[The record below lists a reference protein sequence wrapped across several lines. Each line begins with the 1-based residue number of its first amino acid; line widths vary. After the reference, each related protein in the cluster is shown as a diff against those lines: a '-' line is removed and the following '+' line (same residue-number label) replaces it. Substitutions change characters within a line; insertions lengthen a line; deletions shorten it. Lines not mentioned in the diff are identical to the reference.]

1 MNEYKQ
7 YFYLIVRKSIKSDGV
22 SMAPEKITLQSKE
35 AIRYG
40 RRLATVLKRDPE
52 NKGTK
57 YEVRLYRQLIAKNG
71 LMEFIDVLKPFDDN
85 SAELKSEAPKDNTY
99 LVHWRLDLTP
109 TIVKGETIA
118 IALEKSG
125 YGGKSIID
133 ISKIENIEEEDYIE
147 TPNHEFFL
155 LKNKKVKSI
164 ITPRK
169 VNDDGSMWLTG
180 IEFKD
185 EPSQIKFYKTE
196 ELCRLDHG
204 FLVIMF
210 KQGSLNK

>member
-1 MNEYKQ
+1 MKEDKQ
-7 YFYLIVRKSIKSDGV
+7 YFYLIVIKSIKSDRV
-22 SMAPEKITLQSKE
+22 SMTPEKITLQGKE

-57 YEVRLYRQLIAKNG
+57 YEIRLYRQLITKNG

-85 SAELKSEAPKDNTY
+85 SSELKSQTSKNNTY

-155 LKNKKVKSI
+155 LKNKKVNSI
-164 ITPRK
+164 IIPRK
-169 VNDDGSMWLTG
+169 VNDGLMWLTG

-185 EPSQIKFYKTE
+185 EPSQLKFYNTE
-196 ELCRLDHG
+196 ELARVDYC
-204 FLVIMF
+204 FLEEKF
-210 KQGSLNK
+210 RQGLLNN